1 MLSLDMPLYV
11 ITAERRGRFHNLSRL
26 TRGLTRGVCRMLT
39 ETGFGPIT
47 EFRLPNRRRADV
59 MGLGSGSEFVIVEVK
74 SSVADFRSD
83 TKWPDYLPYCDRF
96 YFAVAEG
103 FPIHILPDDCGILV
117 ADSYGAAIRREA
129 PEQPITAIRRQRQL
143 LRFALTAS
151 ERLNRLSD
159 PRQHG

>member
-11 ITAERRGRFHNLSRL
+11 ITAKRRGRFDNLSLL

-74 SSVADFRSD
+74 SSVADFRSVPPGD
-83 TKWPDYLPYCDRF
+83 SRRGAGSHRSVRRVTGEADAGEDR
-96 YFAVAEG
+96 
-103 FPIHILPDDCGILV
+103 
-117 ADSYGAAIRREA
+117 DSRCWQGLRN
-129 PEQPITAIRRQRQL
+129 RQRG
-143 LRFALTAS
+143 
-151 ERLNRLSD
+151 
-159 PRQHG
+159 H

>member
-1 MLSLDMPLYV
+1 MLPLHMPLSA
-11 ITAERRGRFHNLSRL
+11 ITAERRGRFDNISPL

-47 EFRLPNRRRADV
+47 EFRLPNRRRVDV
-59 MGLGSGSEFVIVEVK
+59 MGLGSGSEFIIVEVK

-83 TKWPDYLPYCDRF
+83 AKWPDYRPYCDRF
-96 YFAVAEG
+96 YFAVPES
-103 FPIHILPDDCGILV
+103 FPIHILPDDCGIMI

-129 PEQPITAIRRQRQL
+129 PEQPITTIRRRRQL

-151 ERLNRLSD
+151 ERLNHLRD
-159 PRQHG
+159 PRP